1 MALPFGSQD
10 VVPLFGALVVGFAV
24 FLVVGYVALFEIA
37 TLDSDLVLLSI
48 GVVIGYVVARVAVE

>member
-1 MALPFGSQD
+1 MALPLDSRD